1 MQGLRRSFTLISYLM
16 NKKYFK
22 LLAMIPLSGFLP
34 ELSLFYITKE
44 ILSLN
49 KKSIDDADS
58 VLEKFALIKKQIN
71 NSQEILEQALHD
83 LEIQQKVF
91 YEEKVKAQEYR
102 IFLETNKEKIQ
113 AFDNKYKRISKNNNI
128 FSLIIGILLCI
139 FGFFLSKFF

>member
-128 FSLIIGILLCI
+128 FSLIIGILL
-139 FGFFLSKFF
+139 